1 MSTTGEDGIS
11 FMPVIVMKTTK
22 IATPIILEVVP
33 LTMYQANLSLLPSI
47 KDTDLEENPLSPT
60 FAGNVER

>member
-1 MSTTGEDGIS
+1 
-11 FMPVIVMKTTK
+11 MPVTVMKTTK

-47 KDTDLEENPLSPT
+47 TVLEENPLSPT